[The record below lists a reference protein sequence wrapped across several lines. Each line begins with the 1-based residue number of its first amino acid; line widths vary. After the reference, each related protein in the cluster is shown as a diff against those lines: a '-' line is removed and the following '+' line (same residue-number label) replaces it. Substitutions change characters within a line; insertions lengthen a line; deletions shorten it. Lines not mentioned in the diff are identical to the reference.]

1 MNKSKGLD
9 LEKQEKIVLGAIA
22 HLSLDELMALQVS
35 LLKLLDQTNKRVSF
49 LTLLKKM
56 RGG

>member
-1 MNKSKGLD
+1 MNRTKGLD
-9 LEKQEKIVLGAIA
+9 LEKQEKTVLGAIA

>member
-9 LEKQEKIVLGAIA
+9 LEKQEKVVLSAIA
-22 HLSLDELMALQVS
+22 HLSLDELMELQTH
-35 LLKLLDQTNKRVSF
+35 LLTMLDLTNKRISF
-49 LTLLKKM
+49 LSLLKKM

>member
-9 LEKQEKIVLGAIA
+9 LEKQEKIVLSAIA
-22 HLSLDELMALQVS
+22 HLSLDELMELQTH
-35 LLKLLDQTNKRVSF
+35 LLTMLDLTNKRISF
-49 LTLLKKM
+49 LSLLKKM

>member
-9 LEKQEKIVLGAIA
+9 LEKQEKIMLGAIA

>member
-1 MNKSKGLD
+1 MNRTKGLD